1 MSGRSPASVL
11 FTVSGVQMGVFDGQP
26 ATTSGL
32 QGLVATGSDGTNLR
46 HIRTTSDGT
55 VRVDPIGTTAQP
67 VTDNGGSLTVDGPV
81 TNTELRATPIPVS
94 GVLGLDATTLVALE
108 SITVQNPGGASAVNV
123 QDGGNSLTVDTPQL
137 PAALVSGRLDINTGA
152 WLGSTAPTVGQK
164 TMANSIPVV
173 IPTDQ
178 TLAVS
183 SAPASST
190 PGFTQGNITTASKAT
205 FAVRST
211 AYTEQTSNAQRS
223 IVSAS
228 ANDTAAGTGAR
239 TVKITYLTLAGV
251 LNTETVTLNG
261 TTPVNTVAT
270 DICYIEKMEILTAG
284 SGGVAA
290 GIISLKAA
298 TAGGGATIGTI
309 AAGQTQTYWA
319 HHYVPAG
326 KTCNIT
332 SQWGGHTGTTVG
344 SGATF
349 TIRALAQNVANAVE
363 RQVSDSFRLYGQ
375 SSSVQRNYGSPIQI
389 PGPARLVTY
398 VLPETSTS
406 TNYRASFDYYEQ

>member
-32 QGLVATGSDGTNLR
+32 QGLVVLGSDGSNLH
-46 HIRTTSDGT
+46 HIHTASDGT
-55 VRVDPIGTTAQP
+55 VRTDPTGTTAQP
-67 VTDNGGSLTVDGPV
+67 VSDNNGSLTVD
-81 TNTELRATPIPVS
+81 
-94 GVLGLDATTLVALE
+94 D
-108 SITVQNPGGASAVNV
+108 GA
-123 QDGGNSLTVDTPQL
+123 GSLTTDTPQL
-137 PAALVSGRLDINTGA
+137 PGALVGGRLDTNTGS

-164 TMANSIPVV
+164 TMADSIPVV
-173 IPTDQ
+173 IPNDQ

-190 PGFTQGNITTASKAT
+190 PGFTQGNITTASIAT
-205 FAVRST
+205 FAVRQT
-211 AYTEQTSNAQRS
+211 AYTEQTSNARRS
-223 IVSAS
+223 IVSAN

-239 TVKITYLTLAGV
+239 TVKIYYLTSAGV
-251 LNTETVTLNG
+251 EANETLTLNG

-270 DICYIEKMEILTAG
+270 NICFIEKMEVLTAG

-309 AAGQTQTYWA
+309 AAGATLTFWA

-326 KTCNIT
+326 KTCFIT
-332 SQWGGHTGTTVG
+332 SQWGGHNGTTVG

-349 TIRALAQNVANAVE
+349 IIRALTQGVANAVE
-363 RQVSDSFRLYGQ
+363 RQISDSFRLYGQ
-375 SSSVQRNYGSPIQI
+375 SSSVQRNYGSPIQVV
-389 PGPARLVTY
+389 GPARLVTY
-398 VLPETSTS
+398 VIPETSTS

>member
-1 MSGRSPASVL
+1 
-11 FTVSGVQMGVFDGQP
+11 MGVFDGQP

-32 QGLVATGSDGTNLR
+32 QGLVVLGSDGSNLH
-46 HIRTTSDGT
+46 HIHTASDGT
-55 VRVDPIGTTAQP
+55 VRTDPTGTTAQP
-67 VTDNGGSLTVDGPV
+67 VTDNGGSLTVDG
-81 TNTELRATPIPVS
+81 T
-94 GVLGLDATTLVALE
+94 
-108 SITVQNPGGASAVNV
+108 VNV
-123 QDGGNSLTVDTPQL
+123 GNFPSVQPINDNGGSLTVDGSVSVSNFPAVQPVSDNNGSLTVDDGAGSLTTDTPQL
-137 PAALVSGRLDINTGA
+137 PGTLVGGRLDTNTGS

-164 TMANSIPVV
+164 TMADSIPVV
-173 IPTDQ
+173 IPNDQ

-190 PGFTQGNITTASKAT
+190 PGFTQGNITTASIAT
-205 FAVRST
+205 FAVRRT

-228 ANDTAAGTGAR
+228 ANDTFAGTGAR
-239 TVKITYLTLAGV
+239 TVKITYLTSAGV

-261 TTPVNTVAT
+261 TTPVNTVAAN
-270 DICYIEKMEILTAG
+270 ICYIEKMEILTAG

-290 GIISLKAA
+290 GVISLKAA

-309 AAGQTQTYWA
+309 AAGETQTYWA

-326 KTCNIT
+326 RTCNIT

-349 TIRALAQNVANAVE
+349 TIRALAQGIANAIE

-375 SSSVQRNYGSPIQI
+375 SSSVQRNYGSPIRVA
-389 PGPARLVTY
+389 GPARLVTY